1 MVGLSRLER
10 LTSPLSAECS
20 NQLSYRPINRI
31 FDFFNRTQYLNNTL
45 YRTNIKKYC
54 PESPSKGGD
63 PAAGSPTATL
73 LRLHPNHHT
82 YLRYP
87 PPFQVG

>member
-20 NQLSYRPINRI
+20 NQLSYRPIS
-31 FDFFNRTQYLNNTL
+31 RTYQFWDPLNNTFIEQITL
-45 YRTNIKKYC
+45 YLLKIT
-54 PESPSKGGD
+54 PSKGGD

-82 YLRYP
+82 YLRHP

>member
-20 NQLSYRPINRI
+20 NQLSYRPIS
-31 FDFFNRTQYLNNTL
+31 
-45 YRTNIKKYC
+45 RTNYFFSKPVFKNTFIEQYKNIVRN
-54 PESPSKGGD
+54 SPSKGGD

-82 YLRYP
+82 YLRHP